1 MIDSAA
7 TCADIDARAVGK
19 RSLVFA
25 NISKKAKFEQWKNGT
40 KLLLFRGPGDEILPS
55 HVGIN

>member
-1 MIDSAA
+1 MGTIDSGPPIARNFMVLVVMIDSAA

-25 NISKKAKFEQWKNGT
+25 NISKKAKFEQ
-40 KLLLFRGPGDEILPS
+40 
-55 HVGIN
+55 